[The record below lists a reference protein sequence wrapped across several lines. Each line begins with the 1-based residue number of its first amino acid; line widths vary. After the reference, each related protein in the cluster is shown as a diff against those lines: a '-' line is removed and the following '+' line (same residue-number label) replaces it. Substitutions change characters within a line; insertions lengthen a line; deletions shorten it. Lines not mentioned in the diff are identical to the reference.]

1 MENTFLITK
10 CMLLPSEGSS
20 LEEEFDIT
28 LGNPI
33 IDYYESVE
41 SPSISMTITFIDIDQ
56 LVGRKGITGGEYIDL
71 IVKTGEGEDAEDF
84 KIKHDEQRM
93 VLNSVR
99 NMVTESNK
107 QVATLEFVSVETL
120 VNETARV
127 NKKYTGNISDIV
139 KELLVQDTKGI
150 QTGKTLFGPVDEKLG
165 EDNIKKDRAT
175 NSYSFV
181 GNLKRPFDL
190 VQWLCPKAQSAV
202 DDFGFLFYETLDGY
216 HFRSIKSLLEQDAIT
231 YQQTDAQEITNK
243 ILQNNLNQTNDI
255 GMNMRMG
262 MYANRTIYVDI
273 ENQTLETVNF
283 KASDLK
289 LKKKAAL
296 PANIQ
301 DYPTRLMVRI
311 DDVGVA
317 QVGAAKTDVQPKSEL
332 AKYQNKSYI
341 RNNLLFSQSLSIS
354 IPLNITLRAGFVL
367 DIRLPLKQENGDADV
382 DSYGSDRS
390 NDPSGR
396 YLIGELRHLIG
407 GGQSETQLKLT
418 RDVFTADRTGVTDMG
433 ELFRADERD
442 YGNTWPAWNTK
453 TSR

>member
-20 LEEEFDIT
+20 LQEDYDIT

-33 IDYYESVE
+33 IDYYESIE

-56 LVGRKGITGGEYIDL
+56 VIGRKGITGGEYIDV
-71 IVKTGEGEDAEDF
+71 IVKIGEGEDADEF
-84 KIKHDEQRM
+84 KITHDKQKM
-93 VLNSVR
+93 ILNSVR

-107 QVATLEFVSVETL
+107 QVATLEFVSVETI

-127 NKKYTGNISDIV
+127 NKKYTGNISDTV
-139 KELLVQDTKGI
+139 MQLLIGDKRGI
-150 QTGKTLFGPVDEKLG
+150 GTSKKLFGPVDEKLG
-165 EDNIKKDRAT
+165 ETDVEKDRAT

-181 GNLKRPFDL
+181 GNLKRPFDTI
-190 VQWLCPKAQSAV
+190 QWLCPKAQSAT

-231 YQQTDAQEITNK
+231 YQQTDAQDISNK

-273 ENQTLETVNF
+273 ENQTTETVDF
-283 KASDLK
+283 KASNLK
-289 LKKKAAL
+289 LNK
-296 PANIQ
+296 PATLLTGIE
-301 DYPTRLMVRI
+301 DYPTRLMVRV

-317 QVGAAKTDVQPKSEL
+317 QVGSAKTDVQPKSEL

-354 IPLNITLRAGFVL
+354 IPLNTTLRAGLTL
-367 DIRLPLKQENGDADV
+367 DIRLPLKQENGDAAV
-382 DSYGSDRS
+382 DSYGNDRS

-407 GGQSETQLKLT
+407 GGQSETQLKLI
-418 RDVFTADRTGVTDMG
+418 RDVFTVDKTGITDTG
-433 ELFRADERD
+433 ELIRADNRQ
-442 YGNTWPAWNTK
+442 YGNTWPAG
-453 TSR
+453 SR

>member
-10 CMLLPSEGSS
+10 CMLIPNEGSS
-20 LEEEFDIT
+20 LKEDYDIT

-33 IDYYESVE
+33 IDYYESIE

-56 LVGRKGITGGEYIDL
+56 VIGRKGITGGEYIDV
-71 IVKTGEGEDAEDF
+71 IVKTGEGEDADEF
-84 KIKHDEQRM
+84 KITHDKQKM
-93 VLNSVR
+93 ILNSVR

-107 QVATLEFVSVETL
+107 QVATLEFVSVETI

-127 NKKYTGNISDIV
+127 NKKYTGNISDTV
-139 KELLVQDTKGI
+139 MQLLIGDKKGI
-150 QTGKTLFGPVDEKLG
+150 GTSKKLFGPVDEKLG
-165 EDNIKKDRAT
+165 ETDVEKDRAT

-181 GNLKRPFDL
+181 GNLKRPFDTI
-190 VQWLCPKAQSAV
+190 QWLCPKAQSAK

-231 YQQTDAQEITNK
+231 YQQTDSQDISNK

-273 ENQTLETVNF
+273 ENQTTETVDF

-289 LKKKAAL
+289 LNK
-296 PANIQ
+296 PATLLTGIE
-301 DYPTRLMVRI
+301 DYPTRLMVRV

-317 QVGAAKTDVQPKSEL
+317 QVGSAKTDVQPKSEL

-354 IPLNITLRAGFVL
+354 IPLNTTLRAGFAL
-367 DIRLPLKQENGDADV
+367 DIRLPLKQEDGDANV
-382 DSYGSDRS
+382 DSYGNNRT

-407 GGQSETQLKLT
+407 GGQSETQLKLI
-418 RDVFTADRTGVTDMG
+418 RDVFTVDKTGITDTG
-433 ELFRADERD
+433 ELIRADNRQ
-442 YGNTWPAWNTK
+442 YGNTWPAG
-453 TSR
+453 SR

>member
-20 LEEEFDIT
+20 LQEEYDIIA
-28 LGNPI
+28 GNPI
-33 IDYYESVE
+33 IDYYESIE
-41 SPSISMTITFIDIDQ
+41 SPSISMTISFIDIDQ
-56 LVGRKGITGGEYIDL
+56 VIGRKGITGGEYIDL
-71 IVKTGEGEDAEDF
+71 IVKIDDEDADDF
-84 KIKHDEQRM
+84 KILHNKQKM
-93 VLNSVR
+93 ILNSVR

-139 KELLVQDTKGI
+139 MELLVGDARGI
-150 QTGKTLFGPVDEKLG
+150 QTGKTLYGPVDEKLG
-165 EDNIKKDRAT
+165 DENIEKDRAT

-181 GNLKRPFDL
+181 GNLKRPFDTI
-190 VQWLCPKAQSAV
+190 QWLCPKAQSAT

-216 HFRSIKSLLEQDAIT
+216 HFRSIKSLLEQDTVT
-231 YQQTDAQEITNK
+231 YQQTDAQGIANK

-262 MYANRTIYVDI
+262 MYANQTIYIDI
-273 ENQTLETVNF
+273 ENQTLNTVKF

-289 LKKKAAL
+289 LKKKATL

-301 DYPTRLMVRI
+301 DYPTRLMVRV

-354 IPLNITLRAGFVL
+354 IPLNTTLRAGFA
-367 DIRLPLKQENGDADV
+367 INIKLPLKQDTGDATV

-407 GGQSETQLKLT
+407 GGKAETQLKLI
-418 RDVFTADRTGVTDMG
+418 RDVFTVDKTGITDTG
-433 ELFRADERD
+433 ELIRADNRQ
-442 YGNTWPAWNTK
+442 YGNTWPAFRSK
-453 TSR
+453 

>member
-20 LEEEFDIT
+20 LQEEYDIIA
-28 LGNPI
+28 GNPI
-33 IDYYESVE
+33 IDYYESIE
-41 SPSISMTITFIDIDQ
+41 SPSISMTISFIDVDQ
-56 LVGRKGITGGEYIDL
+56 VIGRKGITGGEYVDL
-71 IVKTGEGEDAEDF
+71 IVKVDDEDAEDF
-84 KIKHDEQRM
+84 KIMHNKQKM
-93 VLNSVR
+93 ILNSVR
-99 NMVTESNK
+99 DMVTESNK

-120 VNETARV
+120 VNETARL

-139 KELLVQDTKGI
+139 VELLVGDTKGI
-150 QTGKTLFGPVDEKLG
+150 QTAKTLFGPKKESIG
-165 EDNIKKDRAT
+165 ETNVEEDRAT

-181 GNLKRPFDL
+181 GNLKRPFDTI
-190 VQWLCPKAQSAV
+190 QWLCPKGQSAN

-231 YQQTDAQEITNK
+231 YQQTDAQGIANK

-273 ENQTLETVNF
+273 ENQNTEVVDF
-283 KASDLK
+283 KASDIK
-289 LKKKAAL
+289 LNK
-296 PANIQ
+296 PATLLTGIE
-301 DYPTRLMVRI
+301 DYPTRLMVRV

-317 QVGAAKTDVQPKSEL
+317 QVGSAKTDVQPKSEL

-354 IPLNITLRAGFVL
+354 IPLNTTLRAGFVL
-367 DIRLPLKQENGDADV
+367 DIRLPLKQEKGDSNV
-382 DSYGSDRS
+382 DSYGNDRS

-407 GGQSETQLKLT
+407 GGKAETQLKLI
-418 RDVFTADRTGVTDMG
+418 RDVFTVDKTGITDTG
-433 ELFRADERD
+433 ELIRADNRQ
-442 YGNTWPAWNTK
+442 YGNTWPAYNTK